1 LHSIKKI
8 DFMENFKMMRLPMV
22 AFVALAMF
30 FASCSPQENTVPA
43 PVPNLQ
49 QIIAQSPNFSILNAA
64 VNKAGLGTAL
74 ASTQNIT
81 VFAPDDAA
89 FAASGITSIDALT
102 ATQLQGILGYHVV
115 PQRVGSAAVPVSDTV
130 KTLTGTNIFASRNV
144 NGVFTNGIKVK
155 SADMLG
161 SNGIIHTI
169 ERVLIPTNKTIV
181 ALALEDP
188 TLSMF
193 AAAVTKVGLVPTFTG
208 PGKFTVF
215 APTNA
220 AFIASGITDVNA
232 LPNQILEPILK
243 GHVIGTNVFASDLVN
258 NMTAPNLNATSLI
271 ITTTPSATVK
281 INGSTQTA
289 APITA
294 TNILALN
301 GVIHKI
307 GRVIIP

>member
-1 LHSIKKI
+1 
-8 DFMENFKMMRLPMV
+8 
-22 AFVALAMF
+22 
-30 FASCSPQENTVPA
+30 
-43 PVPNLQ
+43 
-49 QIIAQSPNFSILNAA
+49 
-64 VNKAGLGTAL
+64 
-74 ASTQNIT
+74 
-81 VFAPDDAA
+81 
-89 FAASGITSIDALT
+89 
-102 ATQLQGILGYHVV
+102 
-115 PQRVGSAAVPVSDTV
+115 
-130 KTLTGTNIFASRNV
+130 
-144 NGVFTNGIKVK
+144 
-155 SADMLG
+155 MLG

>member
-1 LHSIKKI
+1 MKK
-8 DFMENFKMMRLPMV
+8 FKMMRLPMV
-22 AFVALAMF
+22 AFAVMAVVL
-30 FASCSPQENTVPA
+30 ASCSSQESNVAA
-43 PVPNLQ
+43 PVPNIAQ
-49 QIIAQSPNFSILNAA
+49 VIAQSPNYSTLNAA
-64 VNKAGLGTAL
+64 VNKAGL
-74 ASTQNIT
+74 ASTLANTPNIT
-81 VFAPDDAA
+81 LFAPDNLA
-89 FAASGITSIDALT
+89 FAASGITSLDGLT
-102 ATQLQGILGYHVV
+102 AAQLQSILLYHVI
-115 PQRVGSAAVPVSDTV
+115 PQRVGSSAVPVSDTV
-130 KTLTGTNIFASRNV
+130 KTVNTRNIFASRNV

-161 SNGIIHTI
+161 SNGVIHTI
-169 ERVLIPTNKTIV
+169 ERVLTPPSKTIV
-181 ALALEDP
+181 ALALEDT

-193 AAAVTKVGLVPTFTG
+193 ATAINNVGLLPTFSG

-220 AFIASGITDVNA
+220 AFRASGITNVNA
-232 LPNQILEPILK
+232 LPNQILEPILR
-243 GHVIGTNVFASDLVN
+243 GHVIGTNVFASDLVH
-258 NMTAPNLNATSLI
+258 NMTAPNLNATTLI

-281 INGSTQTA
+281 INGSTQAA

>member
-1 LHSIKKI
+1 
-8 DFMENFKMMRLPMV
+8 MENFKMMRLPML
-22 AFVALAMF
+22 AFAALTVF
-30 FASCSPQENTVPA
+30 LASCSTQENTVPA
-43 PVPNLQ
+43 PVPNIQ
-49 QIIAQSPNFSILNAA
+49 QILAQSPNYSLLNAA
-64 VNKAGLGTAL
+64 VNKAGLASTL
-74 ASTQNIT
+74 ATTQNIT
-81 VFAPDDAA
+81 LFAPDNAA
-89 FAASGITSIDALT
+89 FNASGITSIDALT
-102 ATQLQGILGYHVV
+102 SAQLQGILTYHVV
-115 PQRVGSAAVPVSDTV
+115 GQRVGSAAVPVSDTV
-130 KTLTGTNIFASRNV
+130 KTLNSRNIFASRNT
-144 NGVFTNGIKVK
+144 NGVFTNGIRVK

-169 ERVLIPTNKTIV
+169 QRVLMPPSKTIV
-181 ALALEDP
+181 AIAIEDT

-193 AAAVTKVGLVPTFTG
+193 ATAINKVGLLPTFGG

-220 AFIASGITDVNA
+220 AFRASGITDVNL
-232 LPNQILEPILK
+232 LPNSILEPILK

-258 NMTAPNLNATSLI
+258 NITAPNLNGTTLI

-281 INGSTQTA
+281 INGSTQAA

-294 TNILALN
+294 TDIVALN

>member
-1 LHSIKKI
+1 
-8 DFMENFKMMRLPMV
+8 MRNFKMMRLQMV
-22 AFVALAMF
+22 AFAAMAVVL
-30 FASCSPQENTVPA
+30 ASCSSQESNVAA
-43 PVPNLQ
+43 PVPNIA
-49 QIIAQSPNFSILNAA
+49 QILAQSPNYSTLNAA
-64 VNKAGLGTAL
+64 VNKAGL
-74 ASTQNIT
+74 ASTLATTPNIT
-81 VFAPDDAA
+81 LFAPDNQA

-102 ATQLQGILGYHVV
+102 ASQLQAILTYHVV
-115 PQRVGSAAVPVSDTV
+115 GQRVGSAAVPVSDTV
-130 KTLTGTNIFASRNV
+130 KTLNTRNIFASRNV

-161 SNGIIHTI
+161 SNGVIHTI
-169 ERVLIPTNKTIV
+169 ERVLTPPSKTIV
-181 ALALEDP
+181 AIAIEDT

-193 AAAVTKVGLVPTFTG
+193 ATAVNKVGLLPTFSG

-220 AFIASGITDVNA
+220 AFRASGITDVNA
-232 LPNQILEPILK
+232 LPNQILEPILR

-258 NMTAPNLNATSLI
+258 NMTAPNLNATTLI

-281 INGSTQTA
+281 INGSSQAA

>member
-1 LHSIKKI
+1 
-8 DFMENFKMMRLPMV
+8 MMRLPV
-22 AFVALAMF
+22 IAFAMITVF
-30 FASCSPQENTVPA
+30 LASCNSEESIVYA
-43 PVPNLQ
+43 PVPNIA
-49 QIIAQSPNFSILNAA
+49 QIISQSPNFSTLNAA
-64 VNKAGLGTAL
+64 VTKAGLGSAL
-74 ASTQNIT
+74 ATTQNIT
-81 VFAPDDAA
+81 VFAPDNAA

-130 KTLTGTNIFASRNV
+130 KTLTGLNIFASRNV

-169 ERVLIPTNKTIV
+169 ERVLIPSIKSIATI
-181 ALALEDP
+181 ATEDT
-188 TLSMF
+188 TLSF
-193 AAAVTKVGLVPTFTG
+193 LVAALTKVGLAPTFAG

-220 AFIASGITDVNA
+220 AFRASGITDVNA
-232 LPNQILEPILK
+232 LPNVILEPILK

-258 NMTAPNLNATSLI
+258 NMTAPNLNATSLT
-271 ITTTPSATVK
+271 ITTTPAATVK
-281 INGSTQTA
+281 ITGSSQTA
-289 APITA
+289 ANITA
-294 TNILALN
+294 TNILATN

-307 GRVIIP
+307 SRVIIP